1 MRSLI
6 HVKSHILKGTAIAV
20 PFFYVA
26 NLKRT
31 AIIAALMVAAFILG
45 GGAMIAARSLSDDG
59 TTAYDP
65 VGYPDLQVREPGH
78 VRVSSKRS
86 DGSKLLRFETIIWN
100 SGSGPMELRPEN
112 REEEASTYA
121 FQRLYTRDDTGEFT
135 LVREATV
142 GSFAFHAKHK
152 HWHFGNFAAYE
163 LHTVANGGSVGDDIV
178 AFSDKV
184 SFCLRD
190 DEEIDL
196 GMEHSPPEAI
206 YDECKQDT
214 IQGISI
220 GWGDSYE
227 FFLPGQNID
236 ISDVPDG
243 EYWLVFVAD
252 PSNLLEESDDDNNTS
267 AVKLK
272 LAGDKIEVF
281 YKEKPSVTP
290 TKGVDDDEKDAD

>member
-1 MRSLI
+1 
-6 HVKSHILKGTAIAV
+6 
-20 PFFYVA
+20 
-26 NLKRT
+26 
-31 AIIAALMVAAFILG
+31 MVSAFILG
-45 GGAMIAARSLSDDG
+45 GGAMIAARSLSGDD
-59 TTAYDP
+59 TNTYDP
-65 VGYPDLQVREPGH
+65 VDYPDLQIREPSFL
-78 VRVSSKRS
+78 RVSSKPS
-86 DGSKLLRFETIIWN
+86 DGTKRLRFETIIWN

-121 FQRLYTRDDTGEFT
+121 FQRLYTRDNTGEFT

-163 LHTVANGGSVGDDIV
+163 LHTVADNGSVGDDIV
-178 AFSDKV
+178 ASADKV
-184 SFCLRD
+184 SFCLLD
-190 DEEIDL
+190 DEEIAL
-196 GMEHSPPEAI
+196 EMENSPPEAV
-206 YDECKQDT
+206 YHECKQNT

-227 FFLPGQNID
+227 SFLPGQNID

-290 TKGVDDDEKDAD
+290 TKGADDDEKDAD